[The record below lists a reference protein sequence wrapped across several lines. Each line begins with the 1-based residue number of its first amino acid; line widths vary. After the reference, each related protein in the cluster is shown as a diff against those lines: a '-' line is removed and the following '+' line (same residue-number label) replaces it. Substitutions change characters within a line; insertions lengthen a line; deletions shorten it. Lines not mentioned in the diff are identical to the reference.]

1 MKTTIGKKSKVDIQ
15 WNVIPSNYSLEK
27 AETIRAE
34 MAKKYGIPK
43 DNITVT
49 PNFIKLNDNGEVVAL
64 SNEVIDNIQ
73 DPKFQQNLF
82 LKYFEENGITEYNFD
97 EICKIDNHI
106 NSLIDYEI
114 YDAHRRYEIKWI
126 KWSNFLSYGEN
137 NFFDFTQLSGLVLLN
152 GEPANQSGK
161 STFAYDLLHF
171 LLFGKTNSGKAD
183 VFSDIFNRYS
193 PEATEVKVEG
203 CLTIEGND
211 YVIKRTLTRPALSKR
226 TEKSKVTHKVE
237 YYRLIDGIE
246 QSLIDDESPE
256 NLEGTGNIDTN
267 KIIKEAIG
275 NEKDFD
281 LVICANS
288 DNLKSLISLKDTDR
302 GRLLTK
308 WIGLLVI
315 EDKEKIAREK
325 WNKEVSKNLYS
336 YTYNRGTLQKEV
348 EDYGAELKV
357 KEEDLNKWVEYS
369 NNVANII
376 ATHMSSKEALLLA
389 KQPIDDNLTRIDVTT
404 VETKIQSITDEGKKR
419 AAQKERIEAQL
430 KEIGDVSF
438 NNEIYV
444 GLVNESK
451 KLNSEMA
458 VLRTEIKNLK
468 ERNQELR
475 KSEYCPTCGKK
486 LDNVSFDVTI
496 AANEESIKQK
506 TELGINKSV
515 ALKNVDEE
523 IGKME
528 TQREQFMTKNNLE
541 VQRDKIEVELRRL
554 RLELQEQKR
563 TLADLERN
571 KEIIKKNGEI
581 DAQIN
586 VINHNIKIEESNH
599 TQSIMTI
606 ENLKRDIK
614 TYETEINNRKVVIE
628 AIEKEEVLVQ
638 SWGLYLQLIGKNGI
652 SKMVLRN
659 TLPIINGEMK
669 RLLNDVCD
677 FDVEVVIDDRND
689 VAFNLIRDNVV
700 TKLSSGSGFEQTAAS
715 LALRVVLGN
724 MSTLSRPSFILLD
737 EVLGGVAKENYDNI
751 KKLYDRILKDY
762 SFVFQIT
769 HLDDIVDWH
778 DKVVTVKKVNNIS
791 SITVENKSV
800 KQVI

>member
-1 MKTTIGKKSKVDIQ
+1 MKTTIGKKSKVEIQ

-34 MAKKYGIPK
+34 MAKKYNIPK

-114 YDAHRRYEIKWI
+114 YDARRRYEIKWI

-183 VFSDIFNRYS
+183 VFSDIFNRYN

-211 YVIKRTLTRPALSKR
+211 YIIKRTLTRPTLSKR

-237 YYRLIDGIE
+237 YYRLVDGIE
-246 QSLIDDESPE
+246 QSLIDDESSE
-256 NLEGTGNIDTN
+256 NLEGTGNVDTN

-348 EDYGAELKV
+348 EDYTNELKV
-357 KEEDLNKWVEYS
+357 KEEDLLKWDEYAKTTS
-369 NNVANII
+369 NNI
-376 ATHMSSKEALLLA
+376 AMQLSSKEALLLA
-389 KQPIDDNLTRIDVTT
+389 KQPIDDNLAKIDVTT
-404 VETKIQSITDEGKKR
+404 VEKRIQDITDEGKKK
-419 AAQKERIEAQL
+419 AVQKERVESQL
-430 KEIGDVSF
+430 KEIGEVSF
-438 NNEIYV
+438 NNDIYK
-444 GLVNESK
+444 GLVGESK
-451 KLNSEMA
+451 KLNSQMA

-468 ERNQELR
+468 EQNQKLR

-496 AANEESIKQK
+496 HANEELIKSK
-506 TELGINKSV
+506 TDEGIGKSQ
-515 ALKNVDEE
+515 ALKNVDDE
-523 IGKME
+523 ISKME
-528 TQREQFMTKNNLE
+528 VHREQFMTKNNLE
-541 VQRDKIEVELRRL
+541 VQRDKFEVELKTL
-554 RLELQEQKR
+554 RLDLQEQKR
-563 TLADLERN
+563 ILADLERN

-586 VINHNIKIEESNH
+586 VINYNISMEENNH
-599 TQSIMTI
+599 TQAIRNI

-677 FDVEVVIDDRND
+677 FDVEVVIDDKND

-791 SITVENKSV
+791 SITVENKSI

>member
-1 MKTTIGKKSKVDIQ
+1 MKTTIGKKSKVEIQ

-43 DNITVT
+43 DNITIT
-49 PNFIKLNDNGEVVAL
+49 PNFIKLNENGEVVAL

-114 YDAHRRYEIKWI
+114 YDASRRYEIKWI

-246 QSLIDDESPE
+246 QSLIDDESSE
-256 NLEGTGNIDTN
+256 NLEGTGNVDTN

-357 KEEDLNKWVEYS
+357 KEEDLNKWIEYS
-369 NNVANII
+369 KNVANNI
-376 ATHMSSKEALLLA
+376 AAHMSSKDALLLA

-404 VETKIQSITDEGKKR
+404 VEAKIQSITDEGKKR

-486 LDNVSFDVTI
+486 LDNVSFEVTI
-496 AANEESIKQK
+496 TANEETIKEK
-506 TELGINKSV
+506 TELGINKSL
-515 ALKNVDEE
+515 ALKNVDGE
-523 IGKME
+523 IAKME

-541 VQRDKIEVELRRL
+541 VQRDKIEVELKRL

>member
-1 MKTTIGKKSKVDIQ
+1 MKTTIGKKSKVEIQ

-27 AETIRAE
+27 AETIRVE
-34 MAKKYGIPK
+34 MVKKYGIPK

-49 PNFIKLNDNGEVVAL
+49 PNFIKLHENGEVVAL

-114 YDAHRRYEIKWI
+114 YDASRRYEIKWI

-246 QSLIDDESPE
+246 QSLIDDESSE
-256 NLEGTGNIDTN
+256 NLEGTGNVDTN

-357 KEEDLNKWVEYS
+357 KEEDLNKWIEYS
-369 NNVANII
+369 KNVANNI
-376 ATHMSSKEALLLA
+376 ATHMSSKDALLLA

-404 VETKIQSITDEGKKR
+404 VEAKIRSITDEGKKR
-419 AAQKERIEAQL
+419 AAQKERIETQL

-496 AANEESIKQK
+496 TANEGIIKEK
-506 TELGINKSV
+506 TELGINKSL
-515 ALKNVDEE
+515 ALRDVDDE

-571 KEIIKKNGEI
+571 KEIIKKNSEI

>member
-1 MKTTIGKKSKVDIQ
+1 MKTTIGKKSKVEIQ

-114 YDAHRRYEIKWI
+114 YDARRRYEIKWI

-246 QSLIDDESPE
+246 QSLIDDESSE
-256 NLEGTGNIDTN
+256 NLEGTGNVDTN

-357 KEEDLNKWVEYS
+357 KEEDLNKWIEYS
-369 NNVANII
+369 KNVANNI
-376 ATHMSSKEALLLA
+376 ATHMSSKDALLLA

-430 KEIGDVSF
+430 KEIGDISF
-438 NNEIYV
+438 INEIYT

-486 LDNVSFDVTI
+486 LDNVSFEATI
-496 AANEESIKQK
+496 AANEETIKEK
-506 TELGINKSV
+506 TELGINKSL

-528 TQREQFMTKNNLE
+528 TQREQFMTKNNFE

-586 VINHNIKIEESNH
+586 VINHNIKIEENNH

>member
-1 MKTTIGKKSKVDIQ
+1 MKTTIGKKSKVEIQ

-49 PNFIKLNDNGEVVAL
+49 PNFIKLNDNGEVIAL

-114 YDAHRRYEIKWI
+114 YDARRRYEIKWI

-246 QSLIDDESPE
+246 QSLIDDESSE
-256 NLEGTGNIDTN
+256 NLEGTGNVDTN

-369 NNVANII
+369 KNVANII
-376 ATHMSSKEALLLA
+376 ATHMSSKDALLLA

-404 VETKIQSITDEGKKR
+404 VEAKIQSITDEGKKR

-438 NNEIYV
+438 NNEIYA

-496 AANEESIKQK
+496 TANEGTIKEK
-506 TELGINKSV
+506 TELGINKSL
-515 ALKNVDEE
+515 ALRNVDDE
-523 IGKME
+523 IAKME

-571 KEIIKKNGEI
+571 KEIIKKNSEI

>member
-1 MKTTIGKKSKVDIQ
+1 MKTTIGKKSKVEIQ

-34 MAKKYGIPK
+34 MAKKYSIPK

-106 NSLIDYEI
+106 NSLIDYEV
-114 YDAHRRYEIKWI
+114 YDARRRYEIKWI

-203 CLTIEGND
+203 CLTIEGSD

-226 TEKSKVTHKVE
+226 TDKSKVTHKVE

-246 QSLIDDESPE
+246 ESLIDDESAE
-256 NLEGTGNIDTN
+256 NLEGTGNVGTN

-357 KEEDLNKWVEYS
+357 KEEDLNKWIEYS
-369 NNVANII
+369 KNVANNI
-376 ATHMSSKEALLLA
+376 ATHMSSKDALLLA

-404 VETKIQSITDEGKKR
+404 VEAKIQSITDEGKKR

-438 NNEIYV
+438 NNEIYA

-486 LDNVSFDVTI
+486 LDNVSFEVTI
-496 AANEESIKQK
+496 TANEHTIKEK
-506 TELGINKSV
+506 TELGINKSL
-515 ALKNVDEE
+515 ALRNVDEE
-523 IGKME
+523 IAKME

-586 VINHNIKIEESNH
+586 VINHNIKIEEGNH

>member
-1 MKTTIGKKSKVDIQ
+1 
-15 WNVIPSNYSLEK
+15 
-27 AETIRAE
+27 
-34 MAKKYGIPK
+34 
-43 DNITVT
+43 
-49 PNFIKLNDNGEVVAL
+49 
-64 SNEVIDNIQ
+64 
-73 DPKFQQNLF
+73 
-82 LKYFEENGITEYNFD
+82 
-97 EICKIDNHI
+97 
-106 NSLIDYEI
+106 
-114 YDAHRRYEIKWI
+114 
-126 KWSNFLSYGEN
+126 
-137 NFFDFTQLSGLVLLN
+137 
-152 GEPANQSGK
+152 
-161 STFAYDLLHF
+161 
-171 LLFGKTNSGKAD
+171 
-183 VFSDIFNRYS
+183 
-193 PEATEVKVEG
+193 
-203 CLTIEGND
+203 
-211 YVIKRTLTRPALSKR
+211 
-226 TEKSKVTHKVE
+226 
-237 YYRLIDGIE
+237 
-246 QSLIDDESPE
+246 
-256 NLEGTGNIDTN
+256 
-267 KIIKEAIG
+267 
-275 NEKDFD
+275 
-281 LVICANS
+281 
-288 DNLKSLISLKDTDR
+288 
-302 GRLLTK
+302 
-308 WIGLLVI
+308 
-315 EDKEKIAREK
+315 
-325 WNKEVSKNLYS
+325 
-336 YTYNRGTLQKEV
+336 
-348 EDYGAELKV
+348 
-357 KEEDLNKWVEYS
+357 
-369 NNVANII
+369 
-376 ATHMSSKEALLLA
+376 MSSKEALLLA

>member
-1 MKTTIGKKSKVDIQ
+1 MKTEIGKKSKVDIQ

-27 AETIRAE
+27 AETLRVE
-34 MAKKYGIPK
+34 MAKKYNIPK
-43 DNITVT
+43 ENVTIT
-49 PNFIKLNDNGEVVAL
+49 PNFIKLNSNGEVVAMT
-64 SNEVIDNIQ
+64 NEVIENIQ

-82 LKYFEENGITEYNFD
+82 LKYFEENGITDYNFD

-106 NSLIDYEI
+106 NSLIDYEL

-137 NFFDFTQLSGLVLLN
+137 NFFDFTKLSGLVLLN

-183 VFSDIFNRYS
+183 IFADIFNRYR

-203 CLTIEGND
+203 CLNIEGED
-211 YVIKRTLTRPALSKR
+211 YIIKRTLTRPALSKR

-237 YYRLIDGIE
+237 YFKLIDGIE
-246 QSLIDDESPE
+246 QELMDEENTE
-256 NLEGTGNIDTN
+256 NLEGCGNVSTN

-288 DNLKSLISLKDTDR
+288 DNLKSLISLKDTER

-325 WNKEVSKNLYS
+325 WNKEISKNLYS
-336 YTYNRGTLQKEV
+336 YTYNRGTLLKEV
-348 EDYGAELKV
+348 DDYEAEMKL
-357 KEEDLNKWVEYS
+357 KEEDIRKKT
-369 NNVANII
+369 II
-376 ATHMSSKEALLLA
+376 QETSEKKIELDTKTKETLLSA
-389 KQPIDDNLTRIDVTT
+389 KQSVDVNLTNVDATT
-404 VETKIQSITDEGKKR
+404 VERRIQDITEQGKKK
-419 AAQKERIEAQL
+419 AEFKLSIENKLA
-430 KEIGDVSF
+430 EIGDVTF
-438 NNEIYV
+438 NGDIYK
-444 GLVNESK
+444 GLLNQNQ

-486 LDNVSFDVTI
+486 LDNVNFEATI
-496 AANEESIKQK
+496 TANEELIKEK
-506 TELGINKSV
+506 TELGINKSL
-515 ALKNVDEE
+515 ALKNVDGE
-523 IGKME
+523 IAKME
-528 TQREQFMTKNNLE
+528 SDREKYISKNNLE
-541 VQRDKIEVELRRL
+541 VQRDKVEVELQNL
-554 RLELQEQKR
+554 RLSLQEQKR
-563 TLADLERN
+563 ISQELERN
-571 KEIIKKNGEI
+571 REIIKKNHEI

-586 VINHNIKIEESNH
+586 VLNVNIRNEES
-599 TQSIMTI
+599 IKMEAIRMI
-606 ENLKRDIK
+606 ENLKRDIE
-614 TYETEINNRKVVIE
+614 TYKTEISNRKIVIS

-638 SWGLYLQLIGKNGI
+638 SWGHYLQLIGKNGI

-669 RLLNDVCD
+669 RLLNGVCD
-677 FDVEVVIDDRND
+677 FDVEVVIDDKND
-689 VAFNLIRDNVV
+689 VSFNLIRDNVIS
-700 TKLSSGSGFEQTAAS
+700 KLSSGSGFEQTAAS

-778 DKVVTVKKVNNIS
+778 DKVVTVKKENNIS
-791 SITVENKSV
+791 TISLENKNV

>member
-1 MKTTIGKKSKVDIQ
+1 MKTTIGKKSKVEIQ

-34 MAKKYGIPK
+34 MAKKYSIPK

-106 NSLIDYEI
+106 NSLIDYEV
-114 YDAHRRYEIKWI
+114 YDARRRYEIKWI

-203 CLTIEGND
+203 CLTIEGSD

-226 TEKSKVTHKVE
+226 TDKSKVTHKVE

-246 QSLIDDESPE
+246 ESLIDDESAE
-256 NLEGTGNIDTN
+256 NLESTGNVGTN

-357 KEEDLNKWVEYS
+357 KEEDLNKWIEYS
-369 NNVANII
+369 KNVANNI
-376 ATHMSSKEALLLA
+376 ATHMSSKDALLLA

-404 VETKIQSITDEGKKR
+404 VEAKIQSITDEGKKR

-438 NNEIYV
+438 NNEIYA

-486 LDNVSFDVTI
+486 LDNVSFEVTI
-496 AANEESIKQK
+496 TANEHTIKEK
-506 TELGINKSV
+506 TELGINKSL
-515 ALKNVDEE
+515 ALRKVDEE
-523 IGKME
+523 IAKME

-586 VINHNIKIEESNH
+586 VINHNIKIEEGNH

>member
-1 MKTTIGKKSKVDIQ
+1 MKTTIGKKSKVEIQ

-114 YDAHRRYEIKWI
+114 YDASRRYEIKWI

-203 CLTIEGND
+203 CLTIEGSD

-246 QSLIDDESPE
+246 QSLIDDESSE
-256 NLEGTGNIDTN
+256 NLEGTGNVDTN

-369 NNVANII
+369 KNVANII
-376 ATHMSSKEALLLA
+376 ATHMSSKDALLLA

-430 KEIGDVSF
+430 KEIGDISF

-506 TELGINKSV
+506 TELGINKSM